1 MISDTPKRLPYVSI
15 SCRPASKAVAIKNAR
30 KTRLASKTEG
40 GSASGHP
47 GEQPPISLSYQLF
60 LGYHLSLHQERHS
73 PTPSHPI
80 VSAKKVGRTL
90 NIFYVTI
97 RAVWGIDGG
106 HTLTSR
112 WTGDDLEQG
121 TGGTTLSG
129 CCAMQ
134 LLPLDETSRCVPN
147 CGPLWA
153 GVDIFGSAGQELV
166 SALLSQPIASVQP
179 PDRVFSPWLSCCWEA
194 VYCSWRTYLSLDKT
208 EFLWAQAMI
217 RPLSPILR
225 CMAF

>member
-1 MISDTPKRLPYVSI
+1 MPERQDLHPRL
-15 SCRPASKAVAIKNAR
+15 RGAR
-30 KTRLASKTEG
+30 HLG
-40 GSASGHP
+40 IQGSSP
-47 GEQPPISLSYQLF
+47 LF
-60 LGYHLSLHQERHS
+60 LLATSFFLGITCPSIRRDTARRRL
-73 PTPSHPI
+73 TPLFLP
-80 VSAKKVGRTL
+80 RRL
-90 NIFYVTI
+90 EE
-97 RAVWGIDGG
+97 
-106 HTLTSR
+106 LSR